1 MVVAKTPQE
10 ELARC
15 RRQRL
20 PRTLR
25 GVLPRLVLAAV
36 VHGRHLPVLEDLGNL
51 TGVEH
56 VFVVGVH
63 LHPRWVTDR
72 VEAEFEMVREV
83 GLLPEELQVYAS
95 LLSHKDEETSDPSVV
110 TVCRWW
116 ERAL

>member
-1 MVVAKTPQE
+1 MGAICLSLRILATLQE
-10 ELARC
+10 LSTYS
-15 RRQRL
+15 L
-20 PRTLR
+20 S
-25 GVLPRLVLAAV
+25 VYIY
-36 VHGRHLPVLEDLGNL
+36 
-51 TGVEH
+51 
-56 VFVVGVH
+56 